1 MRFWDWA
8 LCVYARQPV
17 AAACLHLQ
25 DAHGQNVPFLLWAAW
40 AALQGRPVD
49 LPRTASLVQAWD
61 AEVGAPLRG
70 VRRALKASRPDVA
83 DAARETFR
91 EQVKATEL
99 AGEKLLMESLEAT
112 CGPVDATRDVY
123 GALLAAARAVG
134 APPPE
139 AALARLADALA

>member
-8 LCVYARQPV
+8 LSVYARQPV
-17 AAACLHLQ
+17 AVACLHLQ
-25 DAHGQNVPFLLWAAW
+25 DVHGQNVPFLLWAAW
-40 AALQGRPVD
+40 AALEGRPVD
-49 LPRTASLVQAWD
+49 LPRAAELVCAWD

-70 VRRALKASRPDVA
+70 VRRALKPSRPHID
-83 DAARETFR
+83 DTARETFR
-91 EQVKATEL
+91 EQVKAAEL

-123 GALLAAARAVG
+123 GALLAAARATG
-134 APPPE
+134 APAHE

>member
-8 LCVYARQPV
+8 LSVYARQPV

-40 AALQGRPVD
+40 AALEGRPVD
-49 LPRTASLVQAWD
+49 LPRAAALVRAWD

-70 VRRALKASRPDVA
+70 VRRALKPPRPDMA

-99 AGEKLLMESLEAT
+99 AGEKLLMESLEAA
-112 CGPVDATRDVY
+112 CGSVAATRDVY

-134 APPPE
+134 DPPSE

>member
-8 LCVYARQPV
+8 LSVYARQPV

-40 AALQGRPVD
+40 AALEGRPVD
-49 LPRTASLVQAWD
+49 LPRAAALVRAWD

-70 VRRALKASRPDVA
+70 VRRALKPTRRDVDDTA
-83 DAARETFR
+83 RDAFR
-91 EQVKATEL
+91 EQIKAAEL
-99 AGEKLLMESLEAT
+99 AGEKVLMESLEAT

-123 GALLAAARAVG
+123 GALLAAARATG
-134 APPPE
+134 DPPRE
-139 AALARLADALA
+139 AALARLADALG

>member
-8 LCVYARQPV
+8 LGVYARQPV

-40 AALQGRPVD
+40 AALEGRPVD
-49 LPRTASLVQAWD
+49 LPRAAGLVRAWD

-70 VRRALKASRPDVA
+70 VRRTLKPSRPDVE

-91 EQVKATEL
+91 EQVKAAEL

-112 CGPVDATRDVY
+112 CGPVDVTRDVY
-123 GALLAAARAVG
+123 GALLAAARATG
-134 APPPE
+134 DPPPE

>member
-8 LCVYARQPV
+8 LSVYARQPV

-40 AALQGRPVD
+40 AALEGRPVD
-49 LPRTASLVQAWD
+49 LPRAAALVRAWD

-70 VRRALKASRPDVA
+70 VRRALKPSRPDMA
-83 DAARETFR
+83 DDARETFR
-91 EQVKATEL
+91 QQVKAVEL
-99 AGEKLLMESLEAT
+99 AGEKVLMESLEAA
-112 CGPVDATRDVY
+112 CGPLGTTRDVY
-123 GALLAAARAVG
+123 GALLAAARATG
-134 APPPE
+134 DPPLD